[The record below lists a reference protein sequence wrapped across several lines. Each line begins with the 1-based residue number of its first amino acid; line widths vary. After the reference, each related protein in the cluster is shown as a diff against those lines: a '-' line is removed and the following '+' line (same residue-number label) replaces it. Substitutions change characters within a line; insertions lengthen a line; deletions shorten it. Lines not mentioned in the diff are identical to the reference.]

1 VSHYTLTLKPG
12 NESWYT
18 KCKMITGGCP
28 GLCISS
34 YYKKEQE
41 RFAKT
46 VTTASAEALAKAEQ
60 LTHIVRVRFRAFLI
74 SSLIQ
79 FLNLSS
85 NQESKWDGLEGS
97 LRKITNSFKIL
108 HSSFA

>member
-1 VSHYTLTLKPG
+1 VSRYTLTLKPV

-34 YYKKEQE
+34 YYQKEQE

-46 VTTASAEALAKAEQ
+46 VTNNLPILSVLAVR
-60 LTHIVRVRFRAFLI
+60 HDIIVRGINVRTF
-74 SSLIQ
+74 
-79 FLNLSS
+79 
-85 NQESKWDGLEGS
+85 
-97 LRKITNSFKIL
+97 
-108 HSSFA
+108 

>member
-1 VSHYTLTLKPG
+1 VSRYTLTLKPG

-46 VTTASAEALAKAEQ
+46 VTSNLPILSVLAKVLFIKGLAEFV
-60 LTHIVRVRFRAFLI
+60 LRVLY
-74 SSLIQ
+74 SL
-79 FLNLSS
+79 F
-85 NQESKWDGLEGS
+85 
-97 LRKITNSFKIL
+97 FC
-108 HSSFA
+108 F

>member
-1 VSHYTLTLKPG
+1 
-12 NESWYT
+12 
-18 KCKMITGGCP
+18 MITGGCP

-60 LTHIVRVRFRAFLI
+60 LTHIVRVR
-74 SSLIQ
+74 
-79 FLNLSS
+79 
-85 NQESKWDGLEGS
+85 
-97 LRKITNSFKIL
+97 LRFYFFIF
-108 HSSFA
+108 

>member
-1 VSHYTLTLKPG
+1 VSRYTLTLKPV

-34 YYKKEQE
+34 SYIEDQE

-46 VTTASAEALAKAEQ
+46 VTNNLPILSVLGGA
-60 LTHIVRVRFRAFLI
+60 IFL
-74 SSLIQ
+74 LVKVLRD
-79 FLNLSS
+79 LN
-85 NQESKWDGLEGS
+85 
-97 LRKITNSFKIL
+97 I
-108 HSSFA
+108 